1 MRTFIVR
8 KRIHTSHVV
17 EADTPENACRE
28 VNKMKLEELLADA
41 YVDHV
46 NVDDITEDVA

>member
-8 KRIHTSHVV
+8 KRIATSHIV
-17 EADTPENACRE
+17 EANTRKEAIMQ
-28 VNKMKLEELLADA
+28 VNKMKLEELLVDS

-46 NVDDITEDVA
+46 QVDDISEDVS